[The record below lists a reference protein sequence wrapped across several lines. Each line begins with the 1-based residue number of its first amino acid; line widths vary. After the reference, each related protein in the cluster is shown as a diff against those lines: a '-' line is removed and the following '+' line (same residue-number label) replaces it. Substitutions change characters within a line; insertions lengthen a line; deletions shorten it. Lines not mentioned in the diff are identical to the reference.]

1 MPGLASRSSSPTVAG
16 RSPALESSGGPAR
29 PRRAALTALAA
40 AILALALTAPA
51 TAAPALGPAETL
63 FSTDGPWGIAVA
75 DMDGDGRADVITGG
89 FATGGLNVAL
99 QQADGSFTSTRIDD
113 FGGFSRG
120 VHVADFNVDG
130 RPDVAVRGTT
140 LRPLLQNGDGTF
152 APGASFPS
160 PNPPPY
166 SMGVGD
172 VDDDGRPD
180 IIVGGSSPRGLT
192 VALQQPDGTFLALPT
207 APVPG
212 AQIDDIE
219 VGDVDGD
226 GANEIVAAD
235 ATGGRVVIASVT
247 GLSVVVDAMVSVSGF
262 PTGIAVDDID
272 GDGKDEVAVARW
284 SAALASIVEH
294 DGGAYVLRPD
304 SYPTDPAGPGM
315 VDIADFDGDGR
326 PDIVV
331 GAGGG
336 NLWTRV
342 HVLHQQADGG
352 FVRTDHPF
360 GSSIP
365 AWDMA
370 VGDIDGDG
378 NPDVVLAD
386 PSDDNR
392 VVLLHNKRDTTDPTV
407 TLTTPVDGATYDRGS
422 TVNADFAC
430 ADGTRGSGIDT
441 CVGTV
446 ADGDPIDTAT
456 LGPKSFQVTA
466 TDHAG
471 NTASK
476 TVSYTVVDGDDPT
489 VTVTTPVDGATYDRD
504 EAVNADFACADEAG
518 GSGIDTCVGTV
529 ADGDPIDTATLGP
542 KSFQVTATD
551 HAGNTASKTVSYT
564 VVDRTDPTVTLT
576 TPVDGATYDRDE
588 AVNAD
593 FACADE
599 AGGSGIDT
607 CVGTVDD
614 GDPIDTATLG
624 PKSFKVTAED
634 KAGNTASKTVI
645 YTIAAPA
652 PDPEPAPD
660 PDPAP
665 DPEPAPVPERGPTPA
680 PGGQGAALPSS
691 DVVPSCREPF
701 VTIVDLRPT
710 GNRRRPRTKVLAVAA
725 GSLAGSTV
733 AVRRDGRQ
741 IRTGR
746 VGADGRISIS
756 VPAPEERRAR
766 ARARY
771 RLVVGDV
778 RSRAL
783 KATRRATISTRKSLR
798 GGGLQVTGRIV
809 GLRHVRTLV
818 VTGEPVCGDDRP
830 IRTRIRTDRHGRFR
844 ATLAPPRGRTTAV
857 TYRIRY
863 ANRTATLPVLLTR
876 PDGAR

>member
-16 RSPALESSGGPAR
+16 RSPALEAPGGPAR

-378 NPDVVLAD
+378 DPDVVLAD

-392 VVLLHNKRDTTDPTV
+392 VVLLRNKRDTTDPTV

-430 ADGTRGSGIDT
+430 ADGAHGSGIDT

-456 LGPKSFQVTA
+456 LGPKSFKVTA
-466 TDHAG
+466 KDQAG

-476 TVSYTVVDGDDPT
+476 TVTYTV
-489 VTVTTPVDGATYDRD
+489 
-504 EAVNADFACADEAG
+504 
-518 GSGIDTCVGTV
+518 
-529 ADGDPIDTATLGP
+529 
-542 KSFQVTATD
+542 
-551 HAGNTASKTVSYT
+551 
-564 VVDRTDPTVTLT
+564 
-576 TPVDGATYDRDE
+576 
-588 AVNAD
+588 
-593 FACADE
+593 
-599 AGGSGIDT
+599 
-607 CVGTVDD
+607 
-614 GDPIDTATLG
+614 
-624 PKSFKVTAED
+624 
-634 KAGNTASKTVI
+634 
-645 YTIAAPA
+645 AAPV
-652 PDPEPAPD
+652 PD

-665 DPEPAPVPERGPTPA
+665 DPDPGPTPTPA
-680 PGGQGAALPSS
+680 PVDQGATLPSS

-701 VTIVDLRPT
+701 VTVVDLRPT
-710 GNRRRPRTKVLAVAA
+710 GTRRRPRTKVLAVAA

-798 GGGLQVTGRIV
+798 SGGLRVTGRIV
-809 GLRHVRTLV
+809 GLRRVRTLI

-844 ATLAPPRGRTTAV
+844 VTLAPPRGRSTAV
-857 TYRIRY
+857 SYRIRY

-876 PDGAR
+876 SGEAR